1 MTDQTETQPEAQPEP
16 QEESLIKYQSPVEES
31 SETTEEVKHKDADP
45 GSLADT
51 SEPEIPKKPE
61 YVQEQ
66 FYNAETGDV
75 DVEKLSKSYND
86 LRSQFNKGNHK
97 APDNGEYDIRS
108 LVEKGIRADDPML
121 SKTLEWAKDSKLS
134 QYDFSKLAN
143 MIVDLQI
150 EGAVEEER
158 TIAEEKAALGPKADQ
173 RIEAMSNWIQGLERK
188 NVLNNA
194 QAKEAA
200 EIMAG
205 SARGIEVFEKLQKYY
220 GESSAPIDVHTA
232 DQDSQEEL
240 DAMVANPEFKTNPAF
255 RKQVEKKFEKKY
267 GTEAKNPMAHSI
279 PLFRDG

>member
-16 QEESLIKYQSPVEES
+16 QEESLIKYQSPAAEETP
-31 SETTEEVKHKDADP
+31 EQIEEVKHKDADP

-121 SKTLEWAKDSKLS
+121 TKTLEWAKDSKLS
-134 QYDFSKLAN
+134 QYDFSKLTN

-220 GESSAPIDVHTA
+220 GESSAPIDVHSTIT
-232 DQDSQEEL
+232 S
-240 DAMVANPEFKTNPAF
+240 
-255 RKQVEKKFEKKY
+255 R
-267 GTEAKNPMAHSI
+267 
-279 PLFRDG
+279 